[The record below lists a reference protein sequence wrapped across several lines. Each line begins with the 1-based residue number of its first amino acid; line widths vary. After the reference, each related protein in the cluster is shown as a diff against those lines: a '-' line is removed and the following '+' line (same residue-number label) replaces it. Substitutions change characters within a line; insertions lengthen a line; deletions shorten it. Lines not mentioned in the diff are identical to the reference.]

1 MSSRVVKIIAGLF
14 LGVFLASG
22 IFTAG
27 LAIGASLPGLDR
39 LDVPFLEAF
48 QETDA
53 PVGSI
58 SPTGEGDASAS
69 SPQTREELFEPFWEA
84 WDIVHEQFVDPVDDV
99 ELMQGAIE
107 GMLNA
112 LEDPHTSYMDPFEYE
127 QASTAL
133 DGTYEGIGAWVDT
146 NAEFLTIVSPMP
158 NSPAEGAGLL
168 PGDEIIAVDGEDM
181 TGIDGNLVIRRV
193 LGPAGTTVELTI
205 RRANEPLPFTVEVTR
220 ESILIPTVESEVLE
234 EEIGYIQLFM
244 FGRNSLRDLRSAL
257 REVMSQDPRGLII
270 DLRGNGGGFLDLAVD
285 VTSEFISNE
294 TILIERFG
302 DGREEVYTAS
312 RGGRATEIP
321 LVVLIDGG
329 SASASEIV
337 AGAIQDHER
346 GLLVGEAS
354 FGKGSVQNWVPL
366 DNDKGAVRI
375 TIARWFTPEGRQ
387 IAEIGLDPDVVVEI
401 TEEDLA
407 AGLDPQ
413 LEEAVR
419 LIREMVN

>member
-1 MSSRVVKIIAGLF
+1 M
-14 LGVFLASG
+14 
-22 IFTAG
+22 
-27 LAIGASLPGLDR
+27 
-39 LDVPFLEAF
+39 
-48 QETDA
+48 
-53 PVGSI
+53 
-58 SPTGEGDASAS
+58 
-69 SPQTREELFEPFWEA
+69 
-84 WDIVHEQFVDPVDDV
+84 HEQFVDPVDDV